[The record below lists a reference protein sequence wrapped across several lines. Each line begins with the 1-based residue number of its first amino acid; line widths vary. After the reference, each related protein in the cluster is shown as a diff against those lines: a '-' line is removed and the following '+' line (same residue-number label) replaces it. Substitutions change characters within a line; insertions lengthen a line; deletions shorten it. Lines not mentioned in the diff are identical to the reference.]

1 MQSKPDRPYKYICPV
16 VNHVTK
22 FRCLFRL
29 IDKSAKEV
37 SKGLVEKVHSIFGL
51 PTILH
56 SNNGKEFK
64 AIKASLLIWPGQC
77 NTVNGNPGHWQ
88 SHGLAEQGKRTIELM
103 ISARETDSNKCHCLD
118 GFLKYSVCLWYVY
131 SQYVYI
137 NLL

>member
-1 MQSKPDRPYKYICPV
+1 MQSKPDPPYKYICPV

-22 FRCLFRL
+22 FSCLFRL

-37 SKGLVEKVHSIFGL
+37 SKGLVEKVHSIFYL

-88 SHGLAEQGKRTIELM
+88 GLAEQGKRTIELM
-103 ISARETDSNKCHCLD
+103 ISARKTDSNKCHCLMA
-118 GFLKYSVCLWYVY
+118 S
-131 SQYVYI
+131 
-137 NLL
+137 